1 MAAGLLAL
9 CAWAADAQE
18 LGVSPAMTLER
29 SALQA
34 DVRVLQEAYE
44 ALHPGLYRY
53 NTPAQVRS
61 HFDALRH
68 ELDGTR
74 TLTQA
79 YLALSEFT
87 AKVRCGHTWANFSN
101 QSEDVQHGL
110 FESGRHRLP
119 VQFAWRD
126 GRIVVTRDFT
136 DGGRLPRGTEI
147 LAIDGVDTRDILKR
161 LLTIARADGGN
172 DAKRIDL
179 LQVQGN
185 ERWEPFDVFLHL
197 YYPRIGDTLAL
208 RVRAPG
214 GAERAVSVPGLS
226 YAQRLS
232 HRRGE
237 DDPRDGWRFDAS
249 DPRIAVMTMPTWALY
264 DAKWDWK
271 AWIEDAFAKL
281 ERDPRDV
288 LVIDLRGNEGGLD
301 VGDAILPHL
310 IDKPLTV
317 SDAPRLVRYRRVP
330 ADLAPYLDTWDPSF
344 KDWGKDA
351 QPYAR
356 RIDGQRYYTLR
367 DDDAPPIAADAV
379 RIASTLAP
387 KAPRFAGRVFV
398 LTDAGNSSATFEFA
412 QRVKEAKLATL
423 VGQPTGGN
431 RRGINGGAFFFLR
444 LPNSGLE
451 VDLPLIAR
459 FPTDAGGTPP
469 DAGIA
474 PDIAVAPTP
483 GDIAQ
488 GRDAWMAAVRA
499 ALD

>member
-1 MAAGLLAL
+1 MRRMAAGLLAL
-9 CAWAADAQE
+9 CASVAGAQE

-34 DVRVLQEAYE
+34 DVRVLQDAYE

-53 NTPAQVRS
+53 NTPAQVRA
-61 HFDALRH
+61 HFDALRRD
-68 ELDGTR
+68 LDGTR
-74 TLTQA
+74 TLAQA

-110 FESGRHRLP
+110 FESGSHRLP
-119 VQFAWRD
+119 VQFVWRD

-136 DGGRLPRGTEI
+136 AAGRLPRGTEI
-147 LAIDGVDTRDILKR
+147 VAIDGIDTREILER
-161 LLTIARADGGN
+161 LLPIARADGDN

-185 ERWEPFDVFLHL
+185 ARWEPFDVFLHL
-197 YYPRIGDTLAL
+197 YYPRIGGTLSL
-208 RVRAPG
+208 RVRAPDG
-214 GAERAVSVPGLS
+214 VERTLSAPGLTH
-226 YAQRLS
+226 AQRLS
-232 HRRGE
+232 QRRGG

-264 DAKWDWK
+264 NAKWDWK
-271 AWIEDAFAKL
+271 GWIEDTFSKL
-281 ERDPRDV
+281 ARDPRDV

-317 SDAPRLVRYRRVP
+317 SEAPRLVRYRRVP
-330 ADLAPYLDTWDPSF
+330 KALAPYLDTWDPSF
-344 KDWGKDA
+344 KDWGEEA
-351 QPYAR
+351 QPAAP
-356 RIDGQRYYTLR
+356 RIDGRRYYTLR
-367 DDDAPPIAADAV
+367 DDEAPAI
-379 RIASTLAP
+379 AP
-387 KAPRFAGRVFV
+387 KAPRFKGRVFV

-412 QRVKEAKLATL
+412 QRVKQAKLATL
-423 VGQPTGGN
+423 VGQATGGN
-431 RRGINGGAFFFLR
+431 QRGINGGAFFFLK

-459 FPTDAGGTPP
+459 FPMVEGRTPP

-483 GDIAQ
+483 ADIAQ
-488 GRDAWMAAVRA
+488 GRDAWMAAVRDV
-499 ALD
+499 LD